1 MGIEIM
7 SGKNTVNYLNRTP
20 SFLMKGGLLDAVNA
34 LPAKVQKAPAN
45 QWLATLKS
53 LPNKGV
59 KLLEI
64 EDAQM
69 MDWLASRGS
78 QSITREQMVEAIE
91 ARQVTIKEV
100 TLGAPRFR
108 SYSHARANP
117 DIEYHEMLYIA
128 NSQRDNIQDR
138 IDAIEWEMESY
149 NFDLERMSAD
159 PTGVLALELER
170 SELLLSIGKAH
181 DFSGHH
187 FSSVMDGLQA
197 KNLIAHG
204 RELIENG
211 LYLIEEIQSD
221 WAQKGR
227 RQDWKGIPKGPLVTD
242 TKAWAGMVTRRMLQR
257 AAMRDDVSRVAWIRG
272 YARNGGTNSEGG
284 GPQDGL
290 DDFYMK
296 TVNSIVEKAIAKGG
310 EKTRL
315 ADVTVDGVVLK
326 GLPCFD
332 MTPAVRAQLK
342 ECLPMYSYAPVW
354 PAAKAMSE
362 HDQKLL
368 MRRCA
373 HLLGSE
379 KHLRFVKKVYD
390 MSVLREA
397 SGTYMNKVIQI
408 SLKAQN
414 PMMALDHECFHFA
427 SDNLLSQR
435 ERDVVLDEFAP
446 GSPMN
451 KKVWAELT
459 RSGQHQAASQCV
471 ASAEEA
477 AAHGFAL
484 WAAKRL
490 EFGLDGGQS
499 QGVFEDLRRLVKDAC
514 AWLGAFVRN
523 EKCVTAE
530 DVFDQFSR
538 GMHGRQQAMG
548 QSSRQRMRA

>member
-7 SGKNTVNYLNRTP
+7 SGNNTVKYLNRAP
-20 SFLMKGGLLDAVNA
+20 SFFMKGGLLDAIVA
-34 LPAKVQKAPAN
+34 LPAKVQKAPAH

-59 KLLEI
+59 KLIEI
-64 EDAQM
+64 EDTQM
-69 MDWLASRGS
+69 MDWLASKGS
-78 QSITREQMVEAIE
+78 QSITREQLVESIE

-100 TLGAPRFR
+100 ALGTPQFR
-108 SYSHARANP
+108 SFSHARANP
-117 DIEYHEMLYIA
+117 DIEYREMLYVA

-149 NFDLERMSAD
+149 NFDLERMSSD
-159 PTGVLALELER
+159 PMGVLTLELER
-170 SELLLSIGKAH
+170 SELLLSVGKAH
-181 DFSGHH
+181 DFSNHH
-187 FSSVMDGLQA
+187 FSSVMGGLQA

-227 RQDWKGIPKGPLVTD
+227 RQDWKDIPRGPLVTD

-272 YARNGGTNSEGG
+272 YARNGGSNSAGG
-284 GPQDGL
+284 AAQDGL

-315 ADVTVDGVVLK
+315 ADITVDGVVLN

-342 ECLPMYSYAPVW
+342 ECLPLYSYAPVW
-354 PAAKAMSE
+354 GKAEAMSD
-362 HDQKLL
+362 HDQKEL
-368 MRRCA
+368 MGRCA
-373 HLLGSE
+373 QLLGSD
-379 KHLRFVKKVYD
+379 KHLRFAKKLYD
-390 MSVLREA
+390 ISTMREV
-397 SGTYMNKVIQI
+397 SGSYMNKVIQI
-408 SLKAQN
+408 SLRAQN

-427 SDNLLSQR
+427 SDNLLSRR
-435 ERDVVLDEFAP
+435 ERELVLGEFAP

-451 KKVWAELT
+451 KKVWTELT
-459 RSGQHQAASQCV
+459 KSGQHQAASQCV

-477 AAHGFAL
+477 SAHGFAL
-484 WAAKRL
+484 WAANRL
-490 EFGLDGGQS
+490 DFGLDGGQS
-499 QGVFEDLRRLVKDAC
+499 QGVFEELRRLVKDVC
-514 AWLGAFVRN
+514 AWLGAFVRD
-523 EKCVTAE
+523 EKCVTVE

-538 GMHGRQQAMG
+538 GMHGRQQAMA
-548 QSSRQRMRA
+548 QPSRQRMSV